1 MGNLNWLVL
10 QLNDQEKV
18 PCRSCGMGMVEKSGS
33 DAGIPTHRI
42 EDK

>member
-1 MGNLNWLVL
+1 MGNPNWLVL
-10 QLNDQEKV
+10 QFSQEKV